1 LDYII
6 PLMVARVHR
15 FFISKAEESMHSM
28 NPLRDFDRRELVM
41 EKTVVAWLTGYFN
54 VGEGKRPISDWRDEL
69 KALSAEEKLELAT
82 GVAALESGV
91 IK

>member
-1 LDYII
+1 
-6 PLMVARVHR
+6 
-15 FFISKAEESMHSM
+15 
-28 NPLRDFDRRELVM
+28 M